1 MSFQPVDQLS
11 FLALSKRVRL
21 GLVLHRELP
30 LDRVKLGL
38 KAQADRVILL
48 AEVVLELL
56 LTLVARH
63 LSEASH
69 GKIGRWQL
77 FPVRKLG
84 PLIKHSRLEWPR
96 EKLLERHLN
105 SACKSC

>member
-1 MSFQPVDQLS
+1 MFQYNYLFEKIHEKIKNLSFQPVDRLF
-11 FLALSKRVRL
+11 FLALSERVRL

-56 LTLVARH
+56 LALVARH

-69 GKIGRWQL
+69 G
-77 FPVRKLG
+77 
-84 PLIKHSRLEWPR
+84 
-96 EKLLERHLN
+96 
-105 SACKSC
+105 